1 MSKSLTALLAVW
13 VAAWPDARAA
23 DRLSETREMLGK
35 WVETRQLISQT
46 RTDWQTD
53 KETLDQTVRLFERE
67 LATISGERA
76 KVSTNSAQVD
86 LERAQTLAE
95 QQEITAAL
103 DAVKTLAPKLEEK
116 VLALSAAFPPP
127 LLDKISPL
135 LKRIPSGG
143 AETRASVLERMQNI
157 VGIVNEVDKF
167 NAAVTVASEIQKNPA
182 GAEVQVET
190 LYLGLGQAYFVD
202 KSGEYAGVGV
212 PTAQG
217 WQWTTRKEL
226 AGPIQN
232 ALAIYR
238 NAAPAV
244 FVSLPAR
251 IQ

>member
-1 MSKSLTALLAVW
+1 MSKSLTALLAAW
-13 VAAWPDARAA
+13 VIVWPDARAA
-23 DRLSETREMLGK
+23 DRLSETRETLGK

-46 RTDWQTD
+46 RSDWQTD
-53 KETLDQTVRLFERE
+53 RETLEQTIRLFERE
-67 LATISGERA
+67 LASLSDDMA
-76 KVSTNSAQVD
+76 KVSTNSTQVD
-86 LERAQTLAE
+86 RERAEALAE
-95 QQEITAAL
+95 QREVTAAL
-103 DAVKTLAPKLEEK
+103 DTVKTLAPLLEQK
-116 VLALSAAFPPP
+116 ILALSPVFPPP
-127 LLDKISPL
+127 LLEKISPL

-143 AETRASVLERMQNI
+143 AETKASALERMQNI
-157 VGIVNEVDKF
+157 VGIVNEADKF
-167 NAAVTVASEIQKNPA
+167 NAAVTVANEIQKNPA

-212 PTAQG
+212 PTPQG

-226 AGPIQN
+226 AGAIQN
-232 ALAIYR
+232 SLAIYR